1 MSWEIIKVSKVRSTV
16 DGKGTSF
23 GTVWLIQAGRYR
35 VMLKV
40 FLFNRA
46 RKVCRINSSGEI
58 ICQNG
63 AKYLKC
69 EVVKKAVLFVF

>member
-1 MSWEIIKVSKVRSTV
+1 
-16 DGKGTSF
+16 
-23 GTVWLIQAGRYR
+23 
-35 VMLKV
+35 MLKV

-69 EVVKKAVLFVF
+69 EGSQESGAVCFLEVLKLEETRQQR